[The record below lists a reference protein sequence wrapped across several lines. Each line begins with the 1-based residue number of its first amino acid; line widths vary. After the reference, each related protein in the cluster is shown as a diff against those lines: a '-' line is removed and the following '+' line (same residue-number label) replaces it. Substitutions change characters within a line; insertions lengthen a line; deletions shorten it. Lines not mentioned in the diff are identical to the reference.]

1 MTILFA
7 YDGSDEADG
16 AIASA
21 AELLGAWE
29 GQAVVLAVWEP
40 LTVQALRAE
49 RFGSP
54 TLAVPS
60 DAAAEDEHTEHQARR
75 VAEHGARVAGEAGFE
90 ARALWVADSHNI
102 AETIVEGAKEL
113 DADLI
118 VLGARGLTGVAA
130 LLGSVST
137 KVTQRAGRPVLVI
150 PHASSAQQRGAAVD
164 AAPATA

>member
-7 YDGSDEADG
+7 YDGSEEADA
-16 AIASA
+16 AISTA
-21 AELLGAWE
+21 AELLGGRE
-29 GQAVVLAVWEP
+29 SQAVVLSVWEP

-54 TLAVPS
+54 TLAVPN

-75 VAEHGARVAGEAGFE
+75 LAEHGARVAGEAGFK
-90 ARALWVADSHNI
+90 ARALWAADSHNI
-102 AETIVEGAKEL
+102 AETIVEGAEEL
-113 DADLI
+113 DAELI

-137 KVTQRAGRPVLVI
+137 RVTQRAGRPVLVV
-150 PHASSAQQRGAAVD
+150 PHTSGGAKHDAAVD
-164 AAPATA
+164 AAPATV